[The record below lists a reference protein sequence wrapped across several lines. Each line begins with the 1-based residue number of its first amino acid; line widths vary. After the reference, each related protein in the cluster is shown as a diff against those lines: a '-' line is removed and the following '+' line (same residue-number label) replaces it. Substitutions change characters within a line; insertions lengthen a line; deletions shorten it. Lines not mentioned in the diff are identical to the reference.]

1 MPGMRKALA
10 AAAALGVLSSG
21 CLMRP
26 GNPYNVGKYPHQ
38 WDLPG
43 PEVEER
49 AFGPMASEEVRDFV
63 REMESEG
70 WRVVGYE
77 PASLPEDLMVSPRE
91 LDPPAPPKKTPWP
104 FDLPKT
110 MDDRLEPPP
119 KKTIPP
125 YLDRDVRAHRQK
137 YLVIMRRWL

>member
-10 AAAALGVLSSG
+10 AAAALGALSG

-26 GNPYNVGKYPHQ
+26 GNPYNVGTYPHQ
-38 WDLPG
+38 WNVPG
-43 PEVEER
+43 PAYEER

-63 REMESEG
+63 RAMESEG
-70 WRVVGYE
+70 WMVVGYE
-77 PASLPEDLMVSPRE
+77 PASLPEDLMVSPLE
-91 LDPPAPPKKTPWP
+91 LDPPAPPKKASWP

-137 YLVIMRRWL
+137 YLVLLRRWL

>member
-1 MPGMRKALA
+1 MPGMRRTLFALA
-10 AAAALGVLSSG
+10 AFVALSG

-43 PEVEER
+43 SEYEER
-49 AFGPMASEEVRDFV
+49 AFGPIASEEVKDFV
-63 REMESEG
+63 REKESEG
-70 WRVVGYE
+70 WMVVGYE
-77 PASLPEDLMVSPRE
+77 PASLPEELMVSSLE
-91 LDPPAPPKKTPWP
+91 LDVPSPPKKTPWP

-137 YLVIMRRWL
+137 YLVILRRWL